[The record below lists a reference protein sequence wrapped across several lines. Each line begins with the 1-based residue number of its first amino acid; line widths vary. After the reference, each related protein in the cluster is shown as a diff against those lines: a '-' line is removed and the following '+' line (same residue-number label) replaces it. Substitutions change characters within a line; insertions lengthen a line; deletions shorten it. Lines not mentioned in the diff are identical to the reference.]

1 MKMINNLLFIFMSLL
16 ICGGCVN
23 GSVGMDD
30 IASGFVAAA
39 TGLAAHE
46 LAPDSWTDPEKAG
59 LAAATAATSFIIGKS
74 IAGSAKKNQEKA
86 FQDGFKGGMAYGA
99 RRQFEIVQAMQKSNA
114 SSNRVTYALP
124 VPIQG
129 SKKVSYNVYL
139 EVSE

>member
-1 MKMINNLLFIFMSLL
+1 MKMINNFLFIFMSLF
-16 ICGGCVN
+16 ICGGCASGN
-23 GSVGMDD
+23 INMDD
-30 IASGFVAAA
+30 IASGFAAAA

-59 LAAATAATSFIIGKS
+59 LAAAAAATSFIIGKS

-86 FQDGFKGGMAYGA
+86 FQDGFKGGMAHGA
-99 RRQFEIVQAMQKSNA
+99 RRQFEIVQAMQKNNNT
-114 SSNRVTYALP
+114 SNRVTYALP

-129 SKKVSYNVYL
+129 SKKVPYNVYL

>member
-1 MKMINNLLFIFMSLL
+1 MKMINKLLFLPVVLF
-16 ICGGCVN
+16 ICGGCAT

-30 IASGFVAAA
+30 VASGFAAA
-39 TGLAAHE
+39 VTGLAAHE
-46 LAPDSWTDPEKAG
+46 LAPENWTDPEKAG

-74 IAGSAKKNQEKA
+74 IAGAARKNQEKA
-86 FQDGFKGGMAYGA
+86 FKDGFKKGMAYGA
-99 RRQFEIVQAMQKSNA
+99 RRQFEIVHAMQRTEK

-129 SKKVSYNVYL
+129 ANKVPHNIYL

>member
-1 MKMINNLLFIFMSLL
+1 MNRILFIFISLA

-30 IASGFVAAA
+30 IASGFAAAA

-74 IAGSAKKNQEKA
+74 LAGRAKKNQEKA

-99 RRQFEIVQAMQKSNA
+99 RRQFEIVQAMQKTNN
-114 SSNRVTYALP
+114 SSNKVTYAIP
-124 VPIQG
+124 VPTQG
-129 SKKVSYNVYL
+129 ARKVPYNVYL